1 MHGLTME
8 PVASNALSTTYVL
21 KDGDSFIVA
30 DAAGDI
36 EGGSD
41 GFFHNDTRL
50 LSRFHLSLGE
60 SRPALLSTSVSRD
73 NVVFVAHLTNR
84 PLPPLG
90 GSPAAQGVI
99 HLQRERFLR
108 GDRLYERIA
117 CVNYGQDTVRLPL
130 WLAYAADFRDMFEVR
145 GSVRAARGELH
156 AVEAGPRSVQ
166 FRYQGLD
173 QKLTGVEPAKVIKE
187 LIA

>member
-1 MHGLTME
+1 MAEVAALDRRRIRQVFERRFSAEVMARHYLDLYQQLAAQRSDAGQPVSHDLTHGTDG
-8 PVASNALSTTYVL
+8 AATRFTTYVL

-50 LSRFHLSLGE
+50 LSRFRLRLGD
-60 SRPALLSTSVSRD
+60 SRPALLSTAVSRD
-73 NVVFVAHLTNR
+73 NVMFVAHLTNR

-99 HLQRERFLR
+99 HL
-108 GDRLYERIA
+108 
-117 CVNYGQDTVRLPL
+117 
-130 WLAYAADFRDMFEVR
+130 
-145 GSVRAARGELH
+145 AARAL
-156 AVEAGPRSVQ
+156 
-166 FRYQGLD
+166 
-173 QKLTGVEPAKVIKE
+173 PARR
-187 LIA
+187 APATSASPA

>member
-1 MHGLTME
+1 MTME
-8 PVASNALSTTYVL
+8 PIAASTLSTTYVL

-50 LSRFHLSLGE
+50 LSLFHLRLGD
-60 SRPALLSTSVSRD
+60 SQPALLSASVSRD
-73 NVVFVAHLTNR
+73 NVMFVAHLTNR

-117 CVNYGQDTVRLPL
+117 CVNYGQEVVKLPL
-130 WLAYAADFRDMFEVR
+130 CLSFAADFRDMFEVR
-145 GSVRAARGELH
+145 GSVRVARGELL
-156 AVEAGPRSVQ
+156 AAEAGQ
-166 FRYQGLD
+166 
-173 QKLTGVEPAKVIKE
+173 
-187 LIA
+187 